1 MAQYIVRT
9 PTSIKTFNCQVKQHC
24 NAGFKA
30 GKLGR
35 PGGYEAMR
43 LGSWEARRLG
53 AA

>member
-30 GKLGR
+30 GKLG
-35 PGGYEAMR
+35 GGEAMR